1 MTTETKEAEK
11 LNLDCT
17 AGEGSRQGRIKKD
30 SPDYDEFSE
39 FQRATVLAAKNAPR
53 YSTVKVNGIPFVLL
67 GDHSSRGAR
76 GSSCIVLAPVK
87 DDGTIDAQRYFFD
100 WSKNNGAVVTAVEFP
115 RFAEFKTRKLSVQKM
130 NFSPIPTGTG
140 SNPEWH
146 AACTR
151 GEFLSIERFFDER
164 ETDNDD

>member
-39 FQRATVLAAKNAPR
+39 FQRATVLAAKTAPP
-53 YSTVKVNGIPFVLL
+53 YSTVKINGITFVLL
-67 GDHSSRGAR
+67 GNHSAR
-76 GSSCIVLAPVK
+76 GGRGTSCIVFALVK

-100 WSKNNGAVVTAVEFP
+100 WSKTNGAVITSVEFP
-115 RFAEFKTRKLSVQKM
+115 KFEVFKTRKLSVQKM

-140 SNPEWH
+140 ATPEWL
-146 AACTR
+146 AACKR

-164 ETDNDD
+164 ETNNGD